1 MITENRSA
9 WRHLP
14 AWLLAVTL
22 SACGSSATN
31 TPTTPPAEVPPITV
45 WKSPS
50 CGCCGKW
57 VEHLK
62 EAGFDVEVIDENAM
76 APLKNHLGVPPDLAS
91 CHTAQIAGYLI
102 EGHVPAG
109 DLHRLLRERPKLK
122 GLAVPGMPI
131 GSPGMEMGNRIDPY
145 EVVAY
150 LSDGQRWVYSRHST
164 PPDQTP

>member
-1 MITENRSA
+1 MSTEYRSR

-31 TPTTPPAEVPPITV
+31 TPATPSAEVPRITV

-62 EAGFDVEVIDENAM
+62 EAGFDVEVIDEKAM
-76 APLKNHLGVPPDLAS
+76 AP
-91 CHTAQIAGYLI
+91 
-102 EGHVPAG
+102 
-109 DLHRLLRERPKLK
+109 
-122 GLAVPGMPI
+122 
-131 GSPGMEMGNRIDPY
+131 
-145 EVVAY
+145 
-150 LSDGQRWVYSRHST
+150 
-164 PPDQTP
+164 